1 MNGPKHPHASRG
13 PASRRAAWRVVAL
26 AAGTCAA
33 LALCETL
40 LRWFLPQPAS
50 WLAIY
55 AAHPRLEAYGL
66 APNQHALVETGEC
79 RWEVHTDS
87 RGHRTG
93 AATSSADPGLPTVL
107 WLGDSFTFGYSVSH
121 AESFVGRIAGR
132 DRGTRIHVNAAVPG
146 HGPRE
151 YADTLD
157 DLLQQGLE
165 PQAVIACTYVGNDLM
180 DMVWDKPNVVRNG
193 VVGDRGDLRSFV
205 KRNLH
210 TYRLASRAWQA
221 WVPGPSRHQGPL
233 GSVADPSA
241 WSTEPLASASLGY
254 RESFARMAST
264 CATRGIPFH
273 VVVLPPRQTV
283 AAARG
288 ESAPVDSQRSD
299 PRLPVA
305 KVRSLLEQTGLAPV
319 DVTDALA
326 AEQVERT
333 YFRHDT
339 HFTPAGHALVADALV
354 ARLAS
359 LAEAAPAPPR

>member
-1 MNGPKHPHASRG
+1 MNGPKPTRTPMA
-13 PASRRAAWRVVAL
+13 PASRRTAWRVVAL

-93 AATSSADPGLPTVL
+93 AATSTTDPGLPTVL
-107 WLGDSFTFGYSVSH
+107 WLGDSFTFGHSVSH
-121 AESFVGRIAGR
+121 EESFVGRIAAR
-132 DRGTRIHVNAAVPG
+132 DQDKRFHVNAAVPG
-146 HGPRE
+146 HGPRQ

-233 GSVADPSA
+233 GPVADPLS
-241 WSTEPLASASLGY
+241 WSTEPLASASVRYG
-254 RESFARMAST
+254 ESFARMAAT

-273 VVVLPPRQTV
+273 VVVLPPRQAV

-288 ESAPVDSQRSD
+288 EAAPRDPKQSD
-299 PRLPVA
+299 PNLPVVKA
-305 KVRSLLEQTGLAPV
+305 CSLLEQAGLKPV

-333 YFRHDT
+333 FFHHDT

-354 ARLAS
+354 VRLAS
-359 LAEAAPAPPR
+359 LATPASVR